1 MYSWLRDGLI
11 PGVSALLIS
20 LWLYAWFSFF
30 LATGDGTATMRYPF
44 AWLLELVLVP
54 ALAGRFLDRTRWGPA
69 SSCWRWA
76 YGWRWARSARKRRRA
91 GSWVASPPSWGCW
104 ACCCSRASRH
114 SSLTGRGW

>member
-44 AWLLELVLVP
+44 AWLLEP
-54 ALAGRFLDRTRWGPA
+54 MLARTGFQVRQV
-69 SSCWRWA
+69 A
-76 YGWRWARSARKRRRA
+76 YSESRVFAAYTCVRA
-91 GSWVASPPSWGCW
+91 
-104 ACCCSRASRH
+104 
-114 SSLTGRGW
+114 